1 MSTVIIQTNW
11 VDNYTFISSNETY
24 QSLIM
29 DAQIDANDQKKA
41 PSPMEVVLM
50 GLTGCAG
57 IDVKMILTKSRQN
70 IRHISIRATGERAD
84 TVPAVY
90 TKIHLHFTVSGVGLE
105 DKQVARAVKLSA
117 EKYCSVSK
125 MLENSVEISH
135 DYTVVQSEDENQ

>member
-1 MSTVIIQTNW
+1 MSQVKIKTDW
-11 VDNYTFISSNETY
+11 VNHYTFISSNADN

-29 DAQIDANDQKKA
+29 DASLNAKDSKKA

-57 IDVKMILTKSRQN
+57 IDVKMILTKARQQVRA
-70 IRHISIRATGERAD
+70 IHIEASGERAD
-84 TVPAVY
+84 AVPAVY
-90 TKIHLHFTVSGVGLE
+90 TKIHLHFTVSGVDLA
-105 DKQVARAVKLSA
+105 DKQVARAVQLSA

-135 DYTVVQSEDENQ
+135 GYTIIQTD

>member
-1 MSTVIIQTNW
+1 MSAVKIKTDW
-11 VDNYTFISSNETY
+11 VDHYTFISSNEDN

-29 DAQIDANDQKKA
+29 DASLHAEDTKKA

-57 IDVKMILTKSRQN
+57 IDVKMILTKARQQVRA
-70 IRHISIRATGERAD
+70 IHIEARGERAD

-90 TKIHLHFTVSGVGLE
+90 TNIHLHFTVTGVNLA
-105 DKQVARAVKLSA
+105 DKQVARAVQMSA

-125 MLENSVEISH
+125 MLEKSVLISH
-135 DYTVVQSEDENQ
+135 DYSIKESEQTS